1 MSTRRL
7 AKSLYRQL
15 LREAEKLPSY
25 NFRLYAI
32 RKIRDTFQTNKTI
45 NDFQQIDMEIATAKQ
60 SLEMLRR
67 QAIIGH
73 LYSAEKLVIENK
85 KRLKH
90 SDD

>member
-15 LREAEKLPSY
+15 LREAEKLPAY

-32 RKIRDTFQTNKTI
+32 RKIRDTFQANKTI
-45 NDFQQIDMEIATAKQ
+45 NDFEAIDREIATAKQ